1 MPASGVEGVDAELAL
16 QVPERLP
23 PLSAEHAERVRVLDV
38 TPDVGNLVRHLD
50 DASFKGRALHGAGAV
65 EGREV
70 AERLSRVQ
78 PVFVYFTTVG
88 DDTVAHGVGQG
99 KVMFDAVGV
108 FEQFNVVDEMQ
119 SVPLVPE
126 TDAER
131 LARQPI
137 EDLLAA
143 MPEGRV
149 PEVMSE
155 RDGARQMDIQSQS
168 LGNRRADRLDVQ
180 DVLHAGADM
189 IVFHV
194 GEYLCLVLE
203 SSERRR
209 VQDPCI
215 VTVETVAQR
224 IPLIERLL
232 SFGQRVVALGARHGG
247 DAGKLRCIH
256 GATSLYFHCNILWRD

>member
-1 MPASGVEGVDAELAL
+1 MPSYIRTLAIASSLLILSGCGLKGELYMPQEYYDELKAEQLRIA
-16 QVPERLP
+16 
-23 PLSAEHAERVRVLDV
+23 AEQAAIARPVAANVRSVI
-38 TPDVGNLVRHLD
+38 
-50 DASFKGRALHGAGAV
+50 AKAGGTYTYEAP
-65 EGREV
+65 
-70 AERLSRVQ
+70 AA
-78 PVFVYFTTVG
+78 G
-88 DDTVAHGVGQG
+88 DS
-99 KVMFDAVGV
+99 FDAVS
-108 FEQFNVVDEMQ
+108 D
-119 SVPLVPE
+119 
-126 TDAER
+126 ER
-131 LARQPI
+131 LARQPV